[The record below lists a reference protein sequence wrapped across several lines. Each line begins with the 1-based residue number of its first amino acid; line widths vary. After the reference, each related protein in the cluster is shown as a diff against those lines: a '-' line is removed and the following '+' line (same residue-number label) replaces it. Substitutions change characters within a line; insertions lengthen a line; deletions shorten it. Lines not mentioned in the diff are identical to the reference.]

1 MHISMKRTP
10 ATGVYG
16 IICLLFTFLL
26 ATPVH
31 AAAPRIWGTPPTSV
45 KVNAWYNF
53 RPTASDVDTPTR
65 NLRFSIANKPSWAG
79 FSVYS
84 GTLYGSPP
92 AAGTW
97 SNIRITVTDGRS
109 STRLPAFSIRATRYG
124 GSSGGS
130 GSSDGGTGS
139 SGGGS
144 SGGSSS
150 TSNRAP
156 TISGT
161 PPASVA
167 VGTAYNFRPTA
178 SDADRDTLTY
188 SITNRPS
195 WASFNTGNGTLSG
208 TPTAAQVGTYSN
220 IVIRVSDGKT
230 SASLP
235 AFSIIVNAVA
245 NGSATVSWTPPT
257 RNTDG
262 SALTNLAGYRIYYGT
277 SSNSLNRSV
286 QVANAGLASYVV
298 GNLSPAT
305 WYFSVRA
312 YTAGGA
318 ESAPSNV
325 ASKTIR

>member
-1 MHISMKRTP
+1 MHISMKRAP

-16 IICLLFTFLL
+16 IICLLFTLLL
-26 ATPVH
+26 AVPVH
-31 AAAPRIWGTPPTSV
+31 AAAPRISGTPPTSV

-53 RPTASDVDTPTR
+53 RPTASDADTPSR

-79 FSVYS
+79 FSIYS

-92 AAGTW
+92 TAGTW
-97 SNIRITVTDGRS
+97 SSIRITVTDGRS
-109 STRLPAFSIRATRYG
+109 QATLPAFSITANGSGSSSSGSG
-124 GSSGGS
+124 GGNSGGS
-130 GSSDGGTGS
+130 GGS
-139 SGGGS
+139 
-144 SGGSSS
+144 SSS

-167 VGTAYNFRPTA
+167 VGTAYSFRPTA

-195 WASFNTGNGTLSG
+195 WASFNTSNGTLSG

-220 IVIRVSDGKT
+220 IVIRVSDGKA

-235 AFSIIVNAVA
+235 AFSIAVNAVA
-245 NGSATVSWTPPT
+245 NGSATVNWTPPT

-286 QVANAGLASYVV
+286 QVANAGVASHVV
-298 GNLSPAT
+298 DNLSPAT

-312 YTAGGA
+312 YTSGGA